1 MNYFVKFLNILQ
13 NINFEFWFLHF
24 DFINI
29 MSNNKKIKK
38 TDLSVAAILIIGIF
52 VVVNFLSYQI
62 FYRFDLT
69 QNKIYSIS
77 SVSKKTVGEL
87 DDVVNIKAYF
97 SNNLPSQ
104 FLALRQEVADILDE
118 YQAFSNGK
126 IRIEFIDPGTEEDTQ
141 RELYMVG
148 IPQLT
153 FEVYEKDKIQQVR
166 GYMGIVISY
175 GENSESIPAVKQNT
189 SDLEYQL
196 TTVIKKVI
204 SDKIA
209 AIGIVTSHGTADS
222 QNQISTIYQELSG
235 LYTLQNID
243 LQSITSVPDNIDTII
258 IIGPR
263 EQFTEEQ
270 LKVINSFVARGGGL
284 LLAYNGVEIG
294 DGLQAQKNITGIEGL
309 MEKYGIK
316 INNDLVADQR
326 SGIAS
331 FNQGFI
337 TFSTQYPFWPKVIGD
352 GDFISDGFLR
362 NSPDNLVF
370 FQNLVDML
378 SLDGDLI
385 SIRSKTVSSRPI
397 KEDLTDSSRAMIRYI
412 NVFGLTMVV
421 VVFGMIRYYI
431 RRKSRFVDDL

>member
-166 GYMGIVISY
+166 GYMG
-175 GENSESIPAVKQNT
+175 
-189 SDLEYQL
+189 
-196 TTVIKKVI
+196 KVI

-352 GDFISDGFLR
+352 GFNQE
-362 NSPDNLVF
+362 NSAVSNLE
-370 FQNLVDML
+370 
-378 SLDGDLI
+378 
-385 SIRSKTVSSRPI
+385 SITFPWASSI
-397 KEDLTDSSRAMIRYI
+397 
-412 NVFGLTMVV
+412 G
-421 VVFGMIRYYI
+421 
-431 RRKSRFVDDL
+431 FVDE